1 MYVLTEIGYVLI
13 NQVKEKEKNVVL
25 KMLCREEQKF
35 NKNKNNSQSKDCIYF
50 QFRRLYLF
58 FSKTKKYLHNW
69 SVNVI

>member
-25 KMLCREEQKF
+25 KMLCREEQKL

-50 QFRRLYLF
+50 QFQRLYVFL
-58 FSKTKKYLHNW
+58 
-69 SVNVI
+69 

>member
-50 QFRRLYLF
+50 QFQRLYLF
-58 FSKTKKYLHNW
+58 FSKTKKYLHTW